1 MPKVKIDP
9 AKAGESRLMKVLV
22 RMPSGGVA
30 GHRGY
35 PVALHEASRSAI
47 VVAATESEDGSAFN
61 LVFTWG
67 RLYLVQETD
76 PSQHPWVVRE
86 VASVPHEVGWELF
99 EAVMDDRAGH
109 VDTF

>member
-1 MPKVKIDP
+1 MPRVKIDP
-9 AKAGESRLMKVLV
+9 QKAGESRLMKVLV
-22 RMPSGGVA
+22 RYESGEVA

-47 VVAATESEDGSAFN
+47 VVAATEGFESG
-61 LVFTWG
+61 FTWG

-86 VASVPHEVGWELF
+86 VASVPRGDGWELF
-99 EAVMDDRAGH
+99 EALIDDRAGH
-109 VDTF
+109 MDTF